1 MVKRSVVLASVTS
14 VLVLGGCVILPTA
27 PTVAALPG
35 SRTGFEQFRA
45 DDDACRNYAYAAVG
59 GAGQVAMNNAA
70 ANAAVGTALGAA
82 AGAIIGSASGQA
94 GAGAAIG
101 AGTGLLFGSVAGADY
116 AGYSSYQLQRRYDVT
131 YAQCMYARG
140 NRVPAQFVYRGPP
153 RRYAPAYA
161 PYYRLPDDAPP
172 DYRPPDY
179 APPNY
184 PPPRG

>member
-1 MVKRSVVLASVTS
+1 MVNRSMVLASVTS
-14 VLVLGGCVILPTA
+14 VLVLGGCVVLPTA
-27 PTVAALPG
+27 PSVAALPG
-35 SRTGFEQFRA
+35 SRTGFEQFQV
-45 DDDACRNYAYAAVG
+45 DDDACRNFAYAAVG

-82 AGAIIGSASGQA
+82 AGAIIGSATGQA

-116 AGYSSYQLQRRYDVT
+116 AGYSSYELQRRYDVS
-131 YAQCMYARG
+131 YGQCMYARG

-153 RRYAPAYA
+153 RRYAPGYA
-161 PYYRLPDDAPP
+161 PYYGAPQDAPP
-172 DYRPPDY
+172 DYVPPG
-179 APPNY
+179 Y

>member
-1 MVKRSVVLASVTS
+1 MVNRSMVLLSVTS
-14 VLVLGGCVILPTA
+14 VLVLGGCVVLPTA
-27 PTVAALPG
+27 PSVAALPG
-35 SRTGFEQFRA
+35 SRTGFEQFRV
-45 DDDACRNYAYAAVG
+45 DDDACRNFAYAAVG

-82 AGAIIGSASGQA
+82 AGAIIGSATGQA

-116 AGYSSYQLQRRYDVT
+116 AGYSSYQLQQRYDVS
-131 YAQCMYARG
+131 YSQCMYARG

-153 RRYAPAYA
+153 RRYAPGYA
-161 PYYRLPDDAPP
+161 PYYGAPQDAPP
-172 DYRPPDY
+172 DYVPPG
-179 APPNY
+179 Y

>member
-1 MVKRSVVLASVTS
+1 MVSRSMVLAAVAS

-27 PTVAALPG
+27 PSVAALPG

-45 DDDACRNYAYAAVG
+45 DDDACRNFAYAAVG

-82 AGAIIGSASGQA
+82 AGAIIGSATGQA

-116 AGYSSYQLQRRYDVT
+116 AGYSSYQLQRQYDVS
-131 YAQCMYARG
+131 YGQCMYARG

-153 RRYAPAYA
+153 RRYAPA
-161 PYYRLPDDAPP
+161 PYYRVPDDAPP
-172 DYRPPDY
+172 DYVPPG
-179 APPNY
+179 Y
-184 PPPRG
+184 PPPPG